1 MKRKYLL
8 LFLPLLFFLFFFP
21 EESLLASCEG
31 VRLWFHT
38 VLPALLPFLIL
49 SNILVRSGLILPL
62 LSHLDPV
69 WNRLLGLTSGGAYCL
84 ALGVLCGFPMGARL
98 SAELLRQGQISRE
111 EAVYLLCF
119 SNNASPMFLTGFVA
133 AGSLKNPG
141 LTAPLLLIYYSGL
154 LLTVLICRIRFRRF
168 HVRSGQRAGS
178 PKRSRAPHAA
188 LHSVSYEGRSGTL
201 KAPKKETPHPLSLG
215 ELMDV
220 SIMDGFDVIL
230 RLGGY
235 IILFT
240 IYSAMLAKL
249 CAFAPA
255 LHPAAAM
262 LLEITTGT
270 GAVLASGWE
279 PGFQFAFLLSGIAFG
294 GLSTLAQTSGM
305 IRGSGLKLGTYFR
318 AKLLQGLLTFA
329 AAYFWLFFVV

>member
-119 SNNASPMFLTGFVA
+119 S
-133 AGSLKNPG
+133 
-141 LTAPLLLIYYSGL
+141 
-154 LLTVLICRIRFRRF
+154 
-168 HVRSGQRAGS
+168 Q
-178 PKRSRAPHAA
+178 
-188 LHSVSYEGRSGTL
+188 
-201 KAPKKETPHPLSLG
+201 
-215 ELMDV
+215 
-220 SIMDGFDVIL
+220 
-230 RLGGY
+230 
-235 IILFT
+235 
-240 IYSAMLAKL
+240 
-249 CAFAPA
+249 
-255 LHPAAAM
+255 
-262 LLEITTGT
+262 
-270 GAVLASGWE
+270 
-279 PGFQFAFLLSGIAFG
+279 
-294 GLSTLAQTSGM
+294 
-305 IRGSGLKLGTYFR
+305 
-318 AKLLQGLLTFA
+318 
-329 AAYFWLFFVV
+329 